1 MAIHYIPTEYRKP
14 AMSTMGY
21 FAQNMEPWVRALFG
35 HYLEESA
42 WNKRFEKQQGAQ
54 TAIRQEQAEAQGWQ
68 PIDYMKEPGES
79 WSEQPDRTIGM
90 KGYRKPIPKM
100 INIEG
105 ERFLQY
111 GTKLTHIP
119 KADLTN
125 WDKDYA
131 LLASGKITPEQF
143 FAARGMGPK
152 TQPETFGDLEFHKGL
167 NAHIQRGS
175 RGTIRKFTKEGW
187 KPLTEEEATRVRKA
201 GAPSVTQIMGQET
214 HALKKR
220 ISATQRRT
228 ALLERKKKKDF
239 FDAEADD
246 FNMLSA
252 VEVAYW
258 EPHPKNPK
266 RGITKF
272 IKLSKENLE
281 DGWTPAAVQQF
292 AETNHMSVY
301 QVLRRLGEVR

>member
-42 WNKRFEKQQGAQ
+42 WNKRFEKEQAAQ

-175 RGTIRKFTKEGW
+175 RGTVRKFTKEGW
-187 KPLTEEEATRVRKA
+187 KPLTKEEAKA
-201 GAPSVTQIMGQET
+201 VTPSTTINIQGEKFD
-214 HALKKR
+214 LGKR
-220 ISATQRRT
+220 ISASERRT
-228 ALLERKKKKDF
+228 ALMQRKGKKDF

-246 FNMLSA
+246 FNMMSS

-258 EPHPKNPK
+258 DPSPRKLAK
-266 RGITKF
+266 DGITKF
-272 IKLSKENLE
+272 AKLTKKNLE
-281 DGWTPAAVQQF
+281 DGWTPATVQQF
-292 AETNHMSVY
+292 AEQNNLTTHE
-301 QVLRRLGEVR
+301 VLRRIGAIR